1 MLTSGPT
8 PTPSHPATT
17 PPPAPRA
24 EAPDPAAAGA
34 VEPSRAIGPG
44 RPVAP
49 SRALLPDSTQA
60 VPAGPG
66 PTPTADPAPAGAVEP
81 APGSIEPP
89 TQAAGQVPAGA
100 VEPVDSS
107 VPSSRPAGAPGLAPT
122 ADPAAAVVDAASGAG
137 GGSAGV
143 AQAVSAGVVA
153 AVVGFAGS
161 FALVLTGLHAVGAD
175 SRQAVSALL
184 TLCVAMG
191 LLSAWFAVRHRQP
204 ISIAWS
210 TPGAAM
216 LAAVGGHSGGYRYA
230 VGAFAVAGVGYA
242 VSGASERVRRA
253 LAAIPPGVAT
263 AILAGI
269 LLPLCLAPVRA
280 VATMPDLAGPVLVVW
295 ALALRWARRWQV
307 PLALL
312 AAIAVVLVER
322 PLPHLTAAT
331 VLPQPTFTLPAFSV
345 GALVGLALPLY
356 IVTMASQNVPG
367 LAVLANYGYR
377 PPTRSVLVAGGA
389 ATALGAA
396 GGVFSLN
403 LAAST
408 AALMVGPGSHADP
421 RRRWIASLSAGA
433 AYLVFGAA
441 AGMFAVLLG
450 AAPALLFQAVAGLA
464 LLGTFASAMT
474 TTLTGSADATAGVA
488 AFLTTASGVSAW
500 QIGSPFWGLLVGLAV
515 HFLLHRAP
523 APAVTPSAQQPAAPP
538 SAQRPSVPEQ
548 LAADRR

>member
-1 MLTSGPT
+1 M
-8 PTPSHPATT
+8 
-17 PPPAPRA
+17 
-24 EAPDPAAAGA
+24 
-34 VEPSRAIGPG
+34 
-44 RPVAP
+44 
-49 SRALLPDSTQA
+49 
-60 VPAGPG
+60 
-66 PTPTADPAPAGAVEP
+66 
-81 APGSIEPP
+81 
-89 TQAAGQVPAGA
+89 
-100 VEPVDSS
+100 
-107 VPSSRPAGAPGLAPT
+107 
-122 ADPAAAVVDAASGAG
+122 
-137 GGSAGV
+137 

-230 VGAFAVAGVGYA
+230 VGAFAVAGVSYA

-269 LLPLCLAPVRA
+269 LLPLCLAPIRA

-312 AAIAVVLVER
+312 TAIAVVLVER

-331 VLPQPTFTLPAFSV
+331 VLPEPTFTLPAFSV

-367 LAVLANYGYR
+367 LAVLAHYGYR
-377 PPTRSVLVAGGA
+377 PPTRSVLLAGGT
-389 ATALGAA
+389 ATALGSFSGA
-396 GGVFSLN
+396 FSLN

-421 RRRWIASLSAGA
+421 RKRWIASLSAGA

-515 HFLLHRAP
+515 HFLLPRAPVPVPAP
-523 APAVTPSAQQPAAPP
+523 APAVTPSARQPAAR
-538 SAQRPSVPEQ
+538 QPSVPEPP
-548 LAADRR
+548 AADRR